1 MTRNFGKLKIMGIWI
16 IVMAIFIGQLFLYAW
31 CRVQCIQIGYEIS
44 QETDNHEKLITMQ
57 NKLRIELASLK
68 SPERIA
74 KIAKG
79 NLGLAMPTPD
89 QIIIIP

>member
-1 MTRNFGKLKIMGIWI
+1 
-16 IVMAIFIGQLFLYAW
+16 MAIFIGQLFLYTW

-44 QETDNHEKLITMQ
+44 QETDNHEKLITLQ

-74 KIAKG
+74 KISKG
-79 NLGLAMPTPD
+79 SLGLAMPTQE